1 VHVDESGIT
10 LHGIEHGPNRIRRIF
25 AEVNRVLHE
34 LDYGSDMLFDVQRR
48 STGKWEV
55 LAVVGDV
62 DLATFPQLVAAISAL
77 TGEWRAVDLTGVD
90 YFDSLCTGAL
100 ISAEL
105 AAQAAGSELMIVATD
120 RTAESLRILAK
131 NNVIKIQ
138 ESLPD

>member
-1 VHVDESGIT
+1 
-10 LHGIEHGPNRIRRIF
+10 
-25 AEVNRVLHE
+25 
-34 LDYGSDMLFDVQRR
+34 MLFDVQRR